1 MTRANPADLVEI
13 DNEIDRTFH
22 QRLRGG
28 IGVPEAQE
36 VPIEDRA
43 SQNMAEPRRTLSEYE
58 RPQFIGDEFSVQ
70 VLMSPFILHYTMPF
84 K

>member
-13 DNEIDRTFH
+13 DNEIERTFH

-28 IGVPEAQE
+28 VRVPEAQE

-58 RPQFIGDEFSVQ
+58 RP
-70 VLMSPFILHYTMPF
+70 
-84 K
+84 